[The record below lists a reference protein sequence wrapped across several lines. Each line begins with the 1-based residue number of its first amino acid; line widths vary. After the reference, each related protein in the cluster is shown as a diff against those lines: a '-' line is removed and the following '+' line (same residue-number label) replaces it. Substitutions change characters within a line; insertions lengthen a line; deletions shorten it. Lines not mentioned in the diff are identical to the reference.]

1 MAVTGQASQNRQSAR
16 TSAPPCLG
24 PRARA
29 RADAAES
36 QGGRPPAM
44 PPQAQEAG
52 EEVALRLGR
61 LLGLKGPPAARLAC
75 VTRDGARCSVWM
87 GPPSLSDAGAGRPRG
102 WRSGRAGGRQRGGRA
117 RLALSGSPGAGPKA
131 APALTTP
138 RLPPWPPKRPT
149 RGGGGR
155 PTPP

>member
-24 PRARA
+24 LRARA

-87 GPPSLSDAGAGRPRG
+87 GPPSLMLEPGDHGAGAQGGQAAVSGVGGPG
-102 WRSGRAGGRQRGGRA
+102 W
-117 RLALSGSPGAGPKA
+117 P
-131 APALTTP
+131 
-138 RLPPWPPKRPT
+138 
-149 RGGGGR
+149 
-155 PTPP
+155 